1 MSCKKIIRFKFFEY
15 VKKMKLVSVIFQW
28 LMAPLLLFSG
38 YKSFRDN
45 AVLGSMLLNRL
56 GLHVF
61 RVRLAGRL
69 AQLRRSFLG
78 RRVSPAVRQAY
89 QAHGFVIQKNF
100 LSSSAL
106 EGVRCEVFESEWL
119 LREMRQGNVLTRK
132 VFLDPAA
139 LIETH
144 PHLYQLLSNEDLLAM
159 MRYVAGT
166 GGHPLFAIQ
175 ALSCDDGKQTDPQMV
190 LHQDTFHS
198 TAKAWLFL
206 EDVAEDGCPF
216 AYVPGSHIRTP
227 QRLQWEYLQ
236 SLGARSHA
244 VVYHARGSFR
254 ASQEDVKRMGLPEP
268 LRFAVSANTLV
279 IGDTYGFHARSPAV
293 AKAAFRI
300 EIYASL
306 RRNPF
311 LPWIGLDFFSLPFVR
326 SYRGVWTMALLKLFA
341 SWGWMKMPWKL
352 AGQGKIRA

>member
-1 MSCKKIIRFKFFEY
+1 
-15 VKKMKLVSVIFQW
+15 MKSVSVILQW
-28 LMAPLLLFSG
+28 LLAPLLFFSG

-45 AVLGSMLLNRL
+45 AALGSVLLNRW
-56 GLHVF
+56 GLHIL
-61 RVRLAGRL
+61 RVRLAGCM
-69 AQLRRSFLG
+69 AQLRRTLLG
-78 RRVSPAVRQAY
+78 RRVSPAVRHAY
-89 QAHGFVIQKNF
+89 QTNGFVIQKDF
-100 LSSSAL
+100 LPTSTL
-106 EGVRCEVFESEWL
+106 EGVRREVFDSDWL

-139 LIETH
+139 LVDTH
-144 PHLYQLLSNEDLLAM
+144 PHLCQLLSNKDLLSM

-166 GGHPLFAIQ
+166 GGQPLFAIQ

-236 SLGARSHA
+236 SLGARSHS

-254 ASQEDVKRMGLPEP
+254 ISQEDVSRMGLPEP
-268 LRFAVSANTLV
+268 VRFAVPANTLV

-293 AKAAFRI
+293 GKAAFRI

-311 LPWIGLDFFSLPFVR
+311 LPWTGLDFFSLPFVR
-326 SYRGVWTMALLKLFA
+326 NYRGVWTMALLRLFA